1 MFGVRQAATFL
12 ALREHDW
19 VKGRGME
26 RLADL
31 KAEADWLRSE
41 RASAPDR
48 STLPRDEVRAQAN
61 AVLPELPTDRPVAEL
76 DAGVLR
82 IGVAGAA
89 RKIVLIHGGGF
100 VVGDQ
105 RAMLPLAL
113 SLVDALDATVYLP
126 RYRFAPEHALDV
138 IVSDATDGVL
148 VAVND
153 GDVAT
158 PLTVVGHS
166 AGAYLAARSAF
177 TLASTAP
184 IKAVVLLAPM
194 LYPDMASPSLDQWAT
209 GQGLTR
215 REVVWFWT
223 DTLGDPP
230 APLVD
235 IDTMVPSNPPRMLIV
250 TAGCDPL
257 RDDGSRFYAR
267 LNAHGIDAQYV
278 GLDGAL
284 HTQLNAQLP
293 VARDVVTSL
302 IASVV
307 SA

>member
-1 MFGVRQAATFL
+1 
-12 ALREHDW
+12 
-19 VKGRGME
+19 ME
-26 RLADL
+26 RLTEL
-31 KAEADWLRSE
+31 KAEADWLRNE
-41 RASAPDR
+41 RAGAPDR
-48 STLPRDEVRAQAN
+48 STLPREEARAQAK
-61 AVLPELPTDRPVAEL
+61 AALPELPTDRPVAEL

-113 SLVDALDATVYLP
+113 SLIDALDATVYLP
-126 RYRFAPEHALDV
+126 RYRFAPEHDLDA
-138 IVSDATDGVL
+138 ITSDAIEGVL

-153 GDVAT
+153 GDVDT
-158 PLTVVGHS
+158 PVTVVGHS
-166 AGAYLAARSAF
+166 AGAYLAARSSFA
-177 TLASTAP
+177 LADTAP
-184 IKAVVLLAPM
+184 IVSVVMLAPM
-194 LYPDMASPSLDQWAT
+194 LYPDMASPSIDQWAT

-215 REVVWFWT
+215 SEVVWFWT

-235 IDTMVPSNPPRMLIV
+235 IDTLLPPRPPRILIV

-257 RDDGSRFYAR
+257 RDDGARFYAR
-267 LNAHGIDAQYV
+267 LNAHGIYAQYV

-307 SA
+307 TA